1 MIARSPASPLMKI
14 DRRTVITT
22 GTVITTIEQ
31 NRRLNFRC
39 CSVRCPQR
47 SLSRAGHGYPL
58 RIADATAVPFRLV
71 LVVNCGVLEL
81 FAFGISSAHANSAAF
96 AIGRNDYPPFGSG
109 LSRFLH
115 DEIQC
120 AIIDLRV
127 GAHV

>member
-47 SLSRAGHGYPL
+47 SRSRAGHGYPL
-58 RIADATAVPFRLV
+58 RTADATAVLFRLV
-71 LVVNCGVLEL
+71 LVENRDVLEL
-81 FAFGISSAHANSAAF
+81 FALRVSSAHGDGAAS
-96 AIGRNDYPPFGSG
+96 AIGGHNNATIGRD
-109 LSRFLH
+109 LSTFLNR
-115 DEIQC
+115 EIQC